1 MEKVR
6 AMASGYLT
14 FLSKEEI
21 GLIHEN
27 SLKVLQEVG
36 LRIYS
41 KKVQGILKAE
51 GAECDASSNLVRI
64 PASMVEDAIKKAPKE
79 ITLCGREHGKDV
91 KLPTKGFPFATLSG
105 FSVFMRDMETGE
117 KRATRSSDLKN
128 FAVLGDYL
136 DAVDFFWPIV
146 TPTEVPPPIQAVQGL
161 AVSFENT
168 GKHVQYQALSED
180 QAKWQIRLASAI
192 VGDEETLRK
201 KPIFSSVQC
210 SVSPLQ
216 FERESSEA
224 MVKLARAGI
233 PISPMSMALGG
244 VTAPITLAGT
254 LVTVNAEELGALT
267 IAECANSG
275 SPLIYCVESTP
286 ANMWSGEI
294 NYQAPEIPFI
304 SAGCAQMARFYGL
317 PCQVAQMGMDETP
330 PDLES
335 LNKYTALFALNNM
348 CRTDITG
355 GFGSLEAADS
365 AALEQVVL
373 DVEAWGRSRAFLR
386 SFEVNEETLAFD
398 TIRDVGPGG
407 TFLAMKH
414 TIEHFRRE
422 IWLRKSSDT
431 VLLGKTSGGSLADKA
446 KAKVKEILSA
456 HQPPQIGRDVKNEMN
471 SIMEDCRKALF

>member
-1 MEKVR
+1 
-6 AMASGYLT
+6 MASGYLT

-21 GLIHEN
+21 ALIHEN

-41 KKVQGILKAE
+41 KKVQDMLRAK
-51 GAECDASSNLVRI
+51 GAECDAGSNLVRI
-64 PASMVEDAIKKAPKE
+64 PAPMIEEAIKKAPKE
-79 ITLCGREHGKDV
+79 ITLCGREPDKDV
-91 KLPTKGFPFATLSG
+91 ELPAKGFPFATLSG

-117 KRATRSSDLKN
+117 KRSTRSSDLRD

-146 TPTEVPPPIQAVQGL
+146 TPTEVPPPIQVVQGL
-161 AVSFENT
+161 AVSFDNT
-168 GKHVQYQALSED
+168 GKHIQYQALNEE
-180 QAKWQIRLASAI
+180 QAKWQIKLASAL

-201 KPIFSSVQC
+201 RPIISSVQC

-224 MVKLARAGI
+224 MVELARAGI

-244 VTAPITLAGT
+244 VTAPVTLAGT
-254 LVTVNAEELGALT
+254 LVTINAEELGALT
-267 IAECANSG
+267 ITQCANPG
-275 SPLIYCVESTP
+275 SPMIYCVESTP

-304 SAGCAQMARFYGL
+304 SAGCAQIARFYGL

-330 PDLES
+330 SDLES
-335 LNKYTALFALNNM
+335 LNKSAALFALNNM

-365 AALEQVVL
+365 SALEQVIL
-373 DVEAWGRSRAFLR
+373 DVEAWERSRAFLR
-386 SFEVNEETLAFD
+386 GFKIDEETLAFD
-398 TIRDVGPGG
+398 AIRSVGPGG

-422 IWLRKSSDT
+422 IWLRKPTDT
-431 VLLGKTSGGSLADKA
+431 VLLEKATDGSLVDKA
-446 KAKVKEILSA
+446 KAKVREILST
-456 HQPPQIGRDVKNEMN
+456 HQPPQIGKDVKNEMR
-471 SIMEDCRKALF
+471 SIMEECKKALL

>member
-1 MEKVR
+1 
-6 AMASGYLT
+6 MALGYLT
-14 FLSKEEI
+14 FLSKDEVAR
-21 GLIHEN
+21 IHEK
-27 SLKVLQEVG
+27 SLKVMQEVG

-41 KKVQGILKAE
+41 KKVQDLLAKE
-51 GAECDASSNLVRI
+51 GSEVDASSNLVKI
-64 PASMVEDAIKKAPKE
+64 PASLVGEAIKKAPKK
-79 ITLCGREHGKDV
+79 ITLYGREPKYNIE
-91 KLPTKGFPFATLSG
+91 LPCEGFPFATLSG
-105 FSVFMRDMETGE
+105 FAVFMRDMQTGE
-117 KRATRSSDLKN
+117 KRSTTSSDLHD

-146 TPTEVPPPIQAVQGL
+146 TPTEVPPPVQMVQGL

-168 GKHVQYQALSED
+168 GKHVQYQALSEQ
-180 QAKWQIRLASAI
+180 QAKWQIKLASAI
-192 VGDEETLRK
+192 VGDEEALRR

-224 MVKLARAGI
+224 MVELARAGV

-244 VTAPITLAGT
+244 LTAPATLAGT
-254 LVTVNAEELGALT
+254 LVVINAENLGALT

-275 SPLIYCVESTP
+275 APLIYCAESTP

-335 LNKYTALFALNNM
+335 LGKFAAAFALNNM

-365 AALEQVVL
+365 AALEQVIL
-373 DVEAWGRSRAFLR
+373 DVEAWECARAFLR
-386 SFEVNEETLAFD
+386 SFEVNEDTLALD
-398 TIRDVGPGG
+398 VIREVGPGG
-407 TFLAMKH
+407 NYLVMKH
-414 TIEHFRRE
+414 TLEHFRRE
-422 IWLRKSSDT
+422 LWLRKPSDT
-431 VLLGKTSGGSLADKA
+431 ALIDKSSRGSLVDKA

-456 HQPPQIGRDVKNEMN
+456 HKPPQIEAAVRKEMKRVV
-471 SIMEDCRKALF
+471 EDCKKAML